1 MKIGFDLDNIF
12 INTPPIIPQ
21 RIIERLYRGKMNG
34 ELKYRYPSKF
44 EQKIREISH
53 ASFLRPV
60 VKKNILFV
68 KQLSLD
74 KNYNLYLISSRFSF
88 LQKQTT
94 SIIIKHKLE
103 NIFNKLY
110 FNFENNQPH
119 IFKFEKIKKLELD
132 KFVDDDLYLLKYI
145 ASRNNKTKLYWL
157 NNKIDKSISK
167 NIRAIT
173 KISDVLT
180 D

>member
-1 MKIGFDLDNIF
+1 MRIGFDLDKIF
-12 INTPPIIPQ
+12 INTPPFIPDFIISKLYMKKSNGLL
-21 RIIERLYRGKMNG
+21 LYRIPGK
-34 ELKYRYPSKF
+34 Y
-44 EQKIREISH
+44 EQLIRHISH
-53 ASFLRPV
+53 DPLFRPPIKENMNFLHS
-60 VKKNILFV
+60 IAH
-68 KQLSLD
+68 D
-74 KNYNLYLISSRFSF
+74 KNTLFLISSRFSF
-88 LQKQTT
+88 LKKQT
-94 SIIIKHKLE
+94 HKLVKIYKLDDAFH
-103 NIFNKLY
+103 NIY

-119 IFKFEKIKKLELD
+119 IFKLEKIKKLELD

-157 NNKIDKSISK
+157 NHKINKSISK

>member
-60 VKKNILFV
+60 VKKNIFLCIVFLGSVSTNLF
-68 KQLSLD
+68 
-74 KNYNLYLISSRFSF
+74 ISS
-88 LQKQTT
+88 
-94 SIIIKHKLE
+94 
-103 NIFNKLY
+103 
-110 FNFENNQPH
+110 
-119 IFKFEKIKKLELD
+119 
-132 KFVDDDLYLLKYI
+132 
-145 ASRNNKTKLYWL
+145 
-157 NNKIDKSISK
+157 KS
-167 NIRAIT
+167 
-173 KISDVLT
+173 
-180 D
+180 